1 MVGYLLA
8 VLSSL
13 FFSIYIVPRKLS
25 KLSPIV
31 FSFFMSLGF
40 AVSAIVLYLLKPI
53 IGFHEVISPILL
65 WSVVAGIIWATSFV
79 LFVTSIDAIGLSRS
93 NQWKNLQGPIA
104 AILGIIILG
113 EFATINPF
121 FAILAAFAIFLSA
134 VFFTTSSDS
143 EKRFDVRGV
152 YLATLAG
159 IGFGSVAVIQKYV
172 TSNVGVYS
180 QQVVWSLSI
189 AASLFV
195 YILVRGKVQ
204 EMNQST
210 KRELALGLV
219 AGILYMG
226 ASIFQLFSYNY
237 LAVSI
242 SFTIIQMN
250 ALWTAL
256 IGILVFKEIDMKKYY
271 KNVAL
276 GLIFTL
282 VGILFLAFA
291 RRG

>member
-65 WSVVAGIIWATSFV
+65 WSVLAGIIWATSFV

-113 EFATINPF
+113 EFATTTPF
-121 FAILAAFAIFLSA
+121 FALLAALAIFLSA
-134 VFFTTSSDS
+134 VFFTTTSNY
-143 EKRFDVRGV
+143 KKQFNARGV

-159 IGFGSVAVIQKYV
+159 VGFGSVAVIQKYV
-172 TSNVGVYS
+172 TSNVGVYF
-180 QQVVWSLSI
+180 QLVVWSLSI

-195 YILVRGKVQ
+195 YILLSKKVQ
-204 EMNQST
+204 EVNLGLR
-210 KRELALGLV
+210 KELSLGLV
-219 AGILYMG
+219 AGVLYMG
-226 ASIFQLFSYNY
+226 ASIFQLFSYHY

-250 ALWTAL
+250 ALWTVL
-256 IGILVFKEIDMKKYY
+256 IGILIFNEINLKKYY

-276 GLIFTL
+276 
-282 VGILFLAFA
+282 
-291 RRG
+291 